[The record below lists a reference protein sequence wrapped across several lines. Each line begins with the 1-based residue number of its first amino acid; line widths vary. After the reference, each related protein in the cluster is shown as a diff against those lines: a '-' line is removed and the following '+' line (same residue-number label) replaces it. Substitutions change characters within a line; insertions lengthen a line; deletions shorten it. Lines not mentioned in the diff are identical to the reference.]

1 MHNETFGHRAFLTR
15 YASPRTAGE
24 PIPGQYSHDFGMWV
38 VASPDGNVPL
48 IDTKSDLIEITTKTK
63 VEQESDDTPA
73 PFLEIQTKTETHVE
87 GDDQVQHNA
96 THLLEITTKTD
107 AQMESD
113 DTSPRVHGFL

>member
-1 MHNETFGHRAFLTR
+1 
-15 YASPRTAGE
+15 
-24 PIPGQYSHDFGMWV
+24 MWV
-38 VASPDGNVPL
+38 IASPDGSVPL

-73 PFLEIQTKTETHVE
+73 PFLEIQTKTATHVE
-87 GDDQVQHNA
+87 GDDQVQQTA
-96 THLLEITTKTD
+96 SQLLEITTKTE